1 MLTINNWPGLMAS
14 INAAGYHVDQ
24 RDGVLIGIRSAD
36 GATGA
41 DIDGAIMAIDAAY
54 PLSAAAD
61 VVCRQIEALATAKRS
76 MVIAGFSPGEMASWP
91 IKRAEAL
98 AYQASGNAADAPN
111 LSNEATARGI
121 TLAALVAKVLADAE
135 RFAGIEAA
143 IAGTSGRHRDAVRTL
158 TTHADI
164 AAYDYSVGWPL

>member
-41 DIDGAIMAIDAAY
+41 DIDAAVQQIDDTY
-54 PLSAAAD
+54 PVATAAD
-61 VVCRQIEALATAKRS
+61 VVCRQIEALATAKRN

-91 IKRAEAL
+91 IKRSEAL

-121 TLAALVAKVLADAE
+121 TLAALVAKVLADAA
-135 RFAGIEAA
+135 RFAGVESA
-143 IAGTSGRHRDAVRTL
+143 IAGTSGKHRDAVRAL

-164 AAYDYSVGWPL
+164 MAYDYTTGWPL

>member
-1 MLTINNWPGLMAS
+1 MLTINNWPGLMTS

-24 RDGVLIGIRSAD
+24 RDGVLIGIRSSD

-41 DIDGAIMAIDAAY
+41 DIDDAIMAIDAAY

-61 VVCRQIEALATAKRS
+61 VVCRQIDALATAKRN

-98 AYQASGNAADAPN
+98 AYQVSNNASDAPN
-111 LSNEATARGI
+111 LDAEASYRGI
-121 TLAALVAKVLADAE
+121 GLAALGAKVLTDAA
-135 RFAGIEAA
+135 RFAEVESA
-143 IAGTSGRHRDAVRTL
+143 IAGTSGRHRDAVRAL
-158 TTHADI
+158 ATHQAI
-164 AAYDYSVGWPL
+164 AEYDYNTDWPV

>member
-24 RDGVLIGIRSAD
+24 RDGVLIGIRSSD

-41 DIDGAIMAIDAAY
+41 DIDAAVQQIDDTY
-54 PLSAAAD
+54 PVATAAD
-61 VVCRQIEALATAKRS
+61 YVCKAIEALATAKRNL
-76 MVIAGFSPGEMASWP
+76 VVAPYSPGEMASWP

-121 TLAALVAKVLADAE
+121 TLAALVAKVLADAA
-135 RFAGIEAA
+135 RFAGVESA
-143 IAGTSGRHRDAVRTL
+143 IAGTSGKHRDAVRAL
-158 TTHADI
+158 ATHADI
-164 AAYDYSVGWPL
+164 MAYDYTTGWPL